1 MSVETTHEAGH
12 DGGFN
17 PRLIAAVV
25 AIGVVAFIAL
35 WALIALG
42 PQLSSGNDGG
52 GHALSKA
59 APGYAGIVDLL
70 ERAGADVELR
80 RRVETEQYEEYEA
93 LAILTP
99 TPQTRPEE
107 MKELIA
113 AAHGTTPVLIVLPKW
128 IAGRIPGE
136 AAKPGWVSGGI
147 AMPPPARLLPPE
159 YFGKVRITRA
169 SQGGRTARGHVAGR
183 ELSLALPAQLHTI
196 AGEELDTLIAA
207 PDGGAILARTSN
219 RDLYILSDPD
229 LINNLAFASRDKAR
243 AAAVLIDAIAE
254 DADAD
259 GFAFD
264 LTLNGFGSQ
273 RSLLRF
279 AFVPPFIG
287 ITLCLIAA
295 GLLALWQAWMR
306 FGPYL
311 KPSRAI
317 PVSKAALIANSADLI
332 KQARRELDGADAFVH
347 SQRTAIARRL
357 HAPAGLDAAGTDAW
371 IDRHLRPGSN
381 LFSALARRLPLARNT
396 HEFLS
401 DAQALHDIRKDLL
414 RDS

>member
-1 MSVETTHEAGH
+1 MSEPTTN

-25 AIGVVAFIAL
+25 AIGVIAFIAL

-52 GHALSKA
+52 GHALSKS

-70 ERAGADVELR
+70 ERSDAAVDLR
-80 RRVETEQYEEYEA
+80 RREEAPTTEDPQ
-93 LAILTP
+93 LLILTP
-99 TPQTRPEE
+99 SHTTKPDDLAR
-107 MKELIA
+107 LISEQRGGA
-113 AAHGTTPVLIVLPKW
+113 VLIILPKW
-128 IAGRIPGE
+128 RTSRHPSKAGWAGNGYASAPSP
-136 AAKPGWVSGGI
+136 K
-147 AMPPPARLLPPE
+147 MLPPAAGSVDKIGSEPH
-159 YFGKVRITRA
+159 
-169 SQGGRTARGHVAGR
+169 ARGARAQGY
-183 ELSLALPAQLHTI
+183 LGGYPISLALPSLRTQV
-196 AGEELDTLIAA
+196 LDAPDMETLIAF
-207 PDGGAILARTSN
+207 PHGGAVLAKHS
-219 RDLYILSDPD
+219 DAPIYVLSDPD
-229 LINNLAFASRDKAR
+229 LVNNLAFANRDRAR
-243 AAAVLIDAIAE
+243 AAAMLIDAVAE
-254 DADAD
+254 DAGAY
-259 GFAFD
+259 GVAFD
-264 LTLNGFGSQ
+264 VTLNGFGSQ

-306 FGPYL
+306 FGPAL
-311 KPSRAI
+311 KPARAI
-317 PVSKAALIANSADLI
+317 AVSKAALIANSADLI
-332 KQARRELDGADAFVH
+332 KQARRELDGADAYVR

-357 HAPAGLDAAGTDAW
+357 HAPGGLDDAATDRW
-371 IDRHLRPGSN
+371 IDKHLRGGSD

-401 DAQALHDIRKDLL
+401 DAQAMHDIRKDLL

>member
-1 MSVETTHEAGH
+1 MSASAAH
-12 DGGFN
+12 DAGFN
-17 PRLIAAVV
+17 PRLIGGVV
-25 AIGVVAFIAL
+25 VIGIVAFIAL

-80 RRVETEQYEEYEA
+80 RQVETTQYEDYEP
-93 LAILTP
+93 IIVLTP
-99 TPQTRPEE
+99 TERTRPEE
-107 MKELIA
+107 MKELIEA
-113 AAHGTTPVLIVLPKW
+113 QGSAPVLIILPKW

-147 AMPPPARLLPPE
+147 ANPPPARLLPSE
-159 YFGKVRITRA
+159 YFGEVRIARA
-169 SQGGRTARGHVAGR
+169 PQGGGTARGLVAGR
-183 ELSLALPAQLHTI
+183 ERTLALPAQLHTV
-196 AGEELDTLIAA
+196 AGDELDTLIAGPGDTA
-207 PDGGAILARTSN
+207 VLARTSN

-229 LINNLAFASRDKAR
+229 LVNNLAFASRGKAR
-243 AAAVLIDAIAE
+243 AAAILIDAVAE

-259 GFAFD
+259 GLAFD
-264 LTLNGFGSQ
+264 LTLNGFGGG

-295 GLLALWQAWMR
+295 GLLALWQAWIR
-306 FGPYL
+306 FGPSL
-311 KPSRAI
+311 KPQRAI

-332 KQARRELDGADAFVH
+332 RQARRELDGAEAFVH
-347 SQRTAIARRL
+347 SQRIAIARRL
-357 HAPAGLDAAGTDAW
+357 HAPAGLDTAATDAW
-371 IDRHLRPGSN
+371 IDKHLPPGGD
-381 LFSALARRLPLARNT
+381 LFSSLARRLPLARNT
-396 HEFLS
+396 HEFLA
-401 DAQALHDIRKDLL
+401 DAQALHAIRKDLL

>member
-1 MSVETTHEAGH
+1 MSASAAH
-12 DGGFN
+12 DAGFN
-17 PRLIAAVV
+17 ARLIGGVV
-25 AIGVVAFIAL
+25 VIGVVAFIAL

-80 RRVETEQYEEYEA
+80 RQVETPPYEDYEP
-93 LAILTP
+93 IIVLTP
-99 TPQTRPEE
+99 TERTRPEE
-107 MKELIA
+107 MKELIEA
-113 AAHGTTPVLIVLPKW
+113 QGGAPVLIILPKW

-136 AAKPGWVSGGI
+136 AAKPGWVSGGV
-147 AMPPPARLLPPE
+147 ANPPPARLLPSE
-159 YFGKVRITRA
+159 YFGEVRIARA
-169 SQGGRTARGHVAGR
+169 SQGSGTARGLVAGR
-183 ELSLALPAQLHTI
+183 ELTLALPAQLHTI
-196 AGEELDTLIAA
+196 AGDELDTLIAGPGDTA
-207 PDGGAILARTSN
+207 VLARTSN

-229 LINNLAFASRDKAR
+229 LVNNLAFSSRDKAR
-243 AAAVLIDAIAE
+243 AAAMLIDAVAE

-259 GFAFD
+259 GLAFD
-264 LTLNGFGSQ
+264 LTLNGFGGG

-295 GLLALWQAWMR
+295 GLLALWQAWIR
-306 FGPYL
+306 FGPSL
-311 KPSRAI
+311 KPQRAI

-332 KQARRELDGADAFVH
+332 RQARRELDGADAFVH
-347 SQRTAIARRL
+347 SQRIAIARRL
-357 HAPAGLDAAGTDAW
+357 HAPAGLDAAATDAW
-371 IDRHLRPGSN
+371 IDKHLPPGGD
-381 LFSALARRLPLARNT
+381 LFSSLARRLPLARNT
-396 HEFLS
+396 HEFLA
-401 DAQALHDIRKDLL
+401 DAQALHAIRKDLL